1 MLLLGPSRE
10 VDGYFTFS
18 SRDDDSFAGK
28 LADGALVIV
37 VDGIVIVKDGW
48 E

>member
-18 SRDDDSFAGK
+18 SRDKDSFAGE
-28 LADGALVIV
+28 LADGAIV
-37 VDGIVIVKDGW
+37 TLVDGIVIVKDGS